1 MEQYYRDGQKDKCK
15 FMLPNTYLCFRSSVM
30 DEEKRQQFLQGNA
43 TRCVQ
48 EPHVTDAWESK

>member
-30 DEEKRQQFLQGNA
+30 DEEKRQGNV

-48 EPHVTDAWESK
+48 QPHVTDAWESK